1 MEEWEVVENMV
12 EMGGMGGTQV
22 MVLVQMV
29 AMVVMVV
36 IPERMEAMGG
46 TVVQVGMAAAVKT
59 HQEEK
64 ADKVVLDNDP
74 ELYIIFLCTKYN

>member
-12 EMGGMGGTQV
+12 EMVEMGGTQV
-22 MVLVQMV
+22 MVRVHMV

-46 TVVQVGMAAAVKT
+46 TVV
-59 HQEEK
+59 
-64 ADKVVLDNDP
+64 
-74 ELYIIFLCTKYN
+74 